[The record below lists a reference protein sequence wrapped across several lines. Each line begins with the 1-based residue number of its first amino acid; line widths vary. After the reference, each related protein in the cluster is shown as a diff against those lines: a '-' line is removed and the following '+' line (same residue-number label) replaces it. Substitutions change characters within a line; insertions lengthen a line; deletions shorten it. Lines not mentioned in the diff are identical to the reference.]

1 MAVMPPFSSP
11 PHPFN
16 SAECDADINLSL
28 PEDAFDVIVHAKIAL
43 ELTCSNTVSCAD
55 ILAVA
60 TRDWSIYNY
69 NIQRKENEILV
80 YGFLIEWGLLGF
92 WDLILMRVWSLWW
105 IFGVWFW
112 SMGSFFFLV
121 MNLWVSHWMGF
132 NGFLE
137 FDFDEGW
144 IRVKNLSGLE
154 KLCNLW
160 SLVEVL
166 VDVWQRFCGSGGGFC
181 AICDFWFSILRS

>member
-16 SAECDADINLSL
+16 FAECDVDINLSL

-112 SMGSFFFLV
+112 SMGSFFFFG
-121 MNLWVSHWMGF
+121 NEFMGF
-132 NGFLE
+132 SLNG
-137 FDFDEGW
+137 
-144 IRVKNLSGLE
+144 V
-154 KLCNLW
+154 
-160 SLVEVL
+160 
-166 VDVWQRFCGSGGGFC
+166 
-181 AICDFWFSILRS
+181 